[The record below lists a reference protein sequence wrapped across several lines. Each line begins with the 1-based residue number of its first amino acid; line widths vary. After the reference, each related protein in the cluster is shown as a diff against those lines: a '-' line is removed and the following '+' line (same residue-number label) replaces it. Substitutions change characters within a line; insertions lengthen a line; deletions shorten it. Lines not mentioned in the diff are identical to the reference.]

1 MGNDII
7 LSVTYTLEISTVM
20 KRLILITALAT
31 TLFGFFIVLFGLG
44 ILDGGYEI
52 PIKMEGGSKLIGGA
66 ILMGLGVLSLTIYLQ
81 TFKDEI
87 SGKK

>member
-7 LSVTYTLEISTVM
+7 LWVTYTLEISTVM

-31 TLFGFFIVLFGLG
+31 TLFGFFIVLSGLSTLTGG
-44 ILDGGYEI
+44 IMRTAVDGGLT
-52 PIKMEGGSKLIGGA
+52 LIGGA
-66 ILMGLGVLSLTIYLQ
+66 VLMGLGVLSLTIYLQ